1 MPNFGIFRHLTNDF
15 QKKKAARE
23 KAALYVKMDQ
33 ISQNLKPNVKRTFPV
48 LLSSLAISGTG

>member
-23 KAALYVKMDQ
+23 KAALNMGW
-33 ISQNLKPNVKRTFPV
+33 IRFLK
-48 LLSSLAISGTG
+48 I